1 MFNVY
6 WMEQGSARNEL
17 FQDHE
22 MTQSLKFMEA
32 LRTRQ
37 REGESIHFVTFA
49 SENPNSVGLPGVDV
63 TGPDYDWKKRR
74 I

>member
-17 FQDHE
+17 FLDNE
-22 MTQSLKFMEA
+22 MSQSLKFMEA

-37 REGESIHFVTFA
+37 RAGESIQFVTFA